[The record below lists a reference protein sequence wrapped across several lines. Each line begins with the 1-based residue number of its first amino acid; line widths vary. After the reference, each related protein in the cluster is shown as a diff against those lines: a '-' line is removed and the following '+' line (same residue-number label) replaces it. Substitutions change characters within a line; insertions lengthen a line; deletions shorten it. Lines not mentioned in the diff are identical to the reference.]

1 MEGSLMENI
10 IQQIALEL
18 AKNILE
24 KGLSEKIHDIDALSS
39 EVLADCK
46 KAATD
51 VIRVILEH
59 LNEQIRRDKSGRKE
73 AGLTLHKRDVPRS
86 LYTSI
91 GELTWERDYY
101 RHGESGSYRY
111 LLDEAVGVIP
121 YQRVGDT
128 VSADL
133 LNRAAMVSYAK
144 STDIVTG
151 GKISRQTV
159 RNKLLRVKVPEPEV
173 VTEKK
178 RVKELHV
185 YADEDHAH
193 MQRPH
198 KEKGKRSQ
206 RIPLVTVSE
215 GTRAKSSS
223 RNELIGAVHFV
234 DEGFDASALW
244 KTVEGYIGKAYD
256 IDCLE
261 KIYVHGDGGGWI
273 QHGLEVFTQTEHVM
287 DGYHFF
293 RDLRAIGKLFPK
305 RNVRHAVVYSLEHN
319 DRIRAGYYIQSLLER
334 ATKEEKTRVLEFAR
348 KLFRF
353 WEQIRRRVTENIPGS
368 CTEGQI
374 SHVLSERVSRDP
386 LGWSKEGL
394 GKLSKVR
401 VSVKNGRPVERK
413 DFKRGSKRE
422 PLADYAD
429 RIIDDLCRGP
439 WDWSVFE
446 REPFMF
452 DGTSGTQILIKGLGQ
467 RRNIL
472 N

>member
-1 MEGSLMENI
+1 M
-10 IQQIALEL
+10 
-18 AKNILE
+18 
-24 KGLSEKIHDIDALSS
+24 
-39 EVLADCK
+39 
-46 KAATD
+46 
-51 VIRVILEH
+51 IRVILEH

-111 LLDEAVGVIP
+111 LLDEAVGVIS

-144 STDIVTG
+144 SIDIVTG

-178 RVKELHV
+178 RMKELHV
-185 YADEDHAH
+185 
-193 MQRPH
+193 
-198 KEKGKRSQ
+198 
-206 RIPLVTVSE
+206 
-215 GTRAKSSS
+215 
-223 RNELIGAVHFV
+223 
-234 DEGFDASALW
+234 
-244 KTVEGYIGKAYD
+244 
-256 IDCLE
+256 
-261 KIYVHGDGGGWI
+261 
-273 QHGLEVFTQTEHVM
+273 
-287 DGYHFF
+287 
-293 RDLRAIGKLFPK
+293 
-305 RNVRHAVVYSLEHN
+305 
-319 DRIRAGYYIQSLLER
+319 
-334 ATKEEKTRVLEFAR
+334 
-348 KLFRF
+348 
-353 WEQIRRRVTENIPGS
+353 
-368 CTEGQI
+368 
-374 SHVLSERVSRDP
+374 
-386 LGWSKEGL
+386 
-394 GKLSKVR
+394 
-401 VSVKNGRPVERK
+401 
-413 DFKRGSKRE
+413 
-422 PLADYAD
+422 YAD
-429 RIIDDLCRGP
+429 RIIDDLCRGT